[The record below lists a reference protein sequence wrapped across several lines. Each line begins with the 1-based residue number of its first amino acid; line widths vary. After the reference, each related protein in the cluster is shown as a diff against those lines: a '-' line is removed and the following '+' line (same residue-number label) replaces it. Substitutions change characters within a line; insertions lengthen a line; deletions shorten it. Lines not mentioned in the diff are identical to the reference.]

1 MAQERFVGKVN
12 SSASEQSDRPE
23 AAVPA
28 RFTAESLGALLDVL
42 RILHARDQGGS
53 AAETAA
59 TPE

>member
-1 MAQERFVGKVN
+1 MGKVDR
-12 SSASEQSDRPE
+12 SGSEQSDRPE
-23 AAVPA
+23 TAGPT